1 MLSMLV
7 TRPEPDAS
15 ETAAR
20 LQALDIAPIV
30 APLLQFELLNTT
42 LPGPGGFAAL
52 AVTSAN
58 GLRALHERGEIPHF
72 RHLKLFA
79 VGDRT
84 AAAARQMGFAEVV
97 SAGGDLTA
105 LVELLAHAG
114 VEGPIL
120 YPAAKEASGDL
131 SRALA
136 PHGVMVIATP
146 VYRMVPTHARLEE
159 VLDALDAGAISAAL
173 FYSRRTAE
181 TFVSIADS
189 CLGRPAHLGLGMLCL
204 SEAVAAPLIDA
215 HFVRIGLADHPSEEA
230 MMGLALS
237 FAREQNP
244 A

>member
-15 ETAAR
+15 DTAAR
-20 LQALDIAPIV
+20 LKALDIEPVI

-42 LPGPGGFAAL
+42 LPSPEGFAAV
-52 AVTSAN
+52 AATSASA
-58 GLRALHERGEIPHF
+58 LRALHERGEVRHF
-72 RHLKLFA
+72 THLPLYA

-84 AAAARQMGFAEVV
+84 AAAARDLGFAEVI
-97 SAGGDLTA
+97 SASGDLAA

-114 VEGPIL
+114 VAGPIF
-120 YPAAKEASGDL
+120 YPAAQHPSGDL
-131 SRALA
+131 AKALA
-136 PHGVMVIATP
+136 PHGIMVISTP
-146 VYRMVPTHARLEE
+146 VYRMAPVTARLAE
-159 VLDALDAGAISAAL
+159 VLDRLDAGEISAAL

-189 CLGRPAHLGLGMLCL
+189 RLRRPAHLGLGMLCL

-215 HFVRIGLADHPSEEA
+215 HFVRISLADHPNEEA
-230 MMGLALS
+230 MLSLALS
-237 FAREQNP
+237 FAREQNS